1 MVKAPALAVPQL
13 GSCASSGRAWRLWAA
28 RHSQGE
34 AQPLGAQPVPR
45 VLERATCRAAYF
57 TAFHL
62 SGTIIDG
69 KLFGALID
77 AKVHLLLVSPH
88 ALHPLYSL
96 YALRSLPTVLT
107 ALTTLATSWLLTTV
121 RRRHTH
127 STHCLPTAPTAHHTY
142 HHTYHHT

>member
-1 MVKAPALAVPQL
+1 M
-13 GSCASSGRAWRLWAA
+13 
-28 RHSQGE
+28 
-34 AQPLGAQPVPR
+34 
-45 VLERATCRAAYF
+45 LERATFKAAYF
-57 TAFHL
+57 TACNL

-96 YALRSLPTVLT
+96 YALRSLPTALT

-127 STHCLPTAPTAHHTY
+127 STHCSPHY
-142 HHTYHHT
+142 HHTYYLRATYHRKAPPPLELLY